1 MKKFSYKKFF
11 LIFTFLFLTF
21 NLFSTDN
28 AELENK
34 SYFQIDTKYFQII
47 YKLES
52 SKTATLLAENAD
64 RIYEEIAEKL
74 GTETNLSLPVLIRSD
89 VQALNA
95 YFTSYPYNR
104 IVLYDTVPDSA
115 DLGVFSNTILSVFSH
130 ELTHAVTLNMKSKF
144 WQVMSFL
151 FGDFFSPTVFI
162 SAYGI

>member
-1 MKKFSYKKFF
+1 MKKLVATFIILLS
-11 LIFTFLFLTF
+11 IFTLSAENNQKEENTF
-21 NLFSTDN
+21 
-28 AELENK
+28 
-34 SYFQIDTKYFQII
+34 YQINTKYFQII

-52 SKTATLLAENAD
+52 LETATIIAENAD
-64 RIYEEIAEKL
+64 RIYEEIAKKL

-89 VQALNA
+89 IQALNA
-95 YFTSYPYNR
+95 YFSSYPYNR

-151 FGDFFSPTVFI
+151 FGDFFSPTVLTSPTMF
-162 SAYGI
+162 SEGLF